1 MRNAQKRQLI
11 SRLRKACKRTNT
23 WVKGLE
29 RSSFSIQPTPV
40 RSGSADLR

>member
-1 MRNAQKRQLI
+1 VRTAQKRYLI

-29 RSSFSIQPTPV
+29 RTSFSIQPTSE